1 MAWLETFKLNLKT
14 QLMKKAISITFAALG
29 IVFLTSMI
37 INHSSAQ
44 SSMWSQKEGNVSK
57 PISPAVMKISERS
70 CVKCHTEGGNGM
82 ALMHL
87 NLSNWDK
94 FSPEKQADKAKD
106 MCKMVSK
113 GKMPPKGFRE
123 KNPGAAPTNDEEKTI
138 CDWAT
143 SIQIVKK

>member
-1 MAWLETFKLNLKT
+1 
-14 QLMKKAISITFAALG
+14 MKKAIIITFAVAG

-44 SSMWSQKEGNVSK
+44 SSHKNGIVSK
-57 PISPAVMKISERS
+57 PISPAVMQIAERS

-94 FSPEKQADKAKD
+94 FSMEKQADQAKD

-113 GKMPPKGFRE
+113 EKMPPKSFRD
-123 KNPGAAPTNDEEKTI
+123 KNPGAAPTKAEAKII
-138 CDWAT
+138 CDWAS
-143 SIQIVKK
+143 SIQIIKK

>member
-1 MAWLETFKLNLKT
+1 MKMTLKISVAVVCILFTAGLIINPLASQTTT
-14 QLMKKAISITFAALG
+14 QSGGGKAIPES
-29 IVFLTSMI
+29 
-37 INHSSAQ
+37 
-44 SSMWSQKEGNVSK
+44 
-57 PISPAVMKISERS
+57 VMKIASKS

-123 KNPGAAPTNDEEKTI
+123 KNPGAAPTKDEAKII

-143 SIQIVKK
+143 SIQVVKK

>member
-1 MAWLETFKLNLKT
+1 
-14 QLMKKAISITFAALG
+14 MKKAISITFAILG

-37 INHSSAQ
+37 MNHSSAQ
-44 SSMWSQKEGNVSK
+44 SSQKDGIVSK
-57 PISPAVMKISERS
+57 PISPAVMKIAERS

-94 FSPEKQADKAKD
+94 FSLEKQADKAKD

-123 KNPGAAPTNDEEKTI
+123 KKPGAAPTKDEAKII

-143 SIQIVKK
+143 SIQIIKK

>member
-1 MAWLETFKLNLKT
+1 MSI
-14 QLMKKAISITFAALG
+14 KKAIGFSFAVIG

-37 INHSSAQ
+37 MNHSSAQ
-44 SSMWSQKEGNVSK
+44 SSQKDGIVSK
-57 PISPAVMKISERS
+57 PISPAVMKIAERS

-94 FSPEKQADKAKD
+94 FSLEKQADKAKD

-113 GKMPPKGFRE
+113 EKMPPKSFRE
-123 KNPGAAPTNDEEKTI
+123 KNPGAAPTQEEMNII
-138 CDWAT
+138 CDWSK
-143 SIQIVKK
+143 SIQIIKK

>member
-1 MAWLETFKLNLKT
+1 
-14 QLMKKAISITFAALG
+14 MKKAISITFAVLG

-37 INHSSAQ
+37 MNHSSAQ
-44 SSMWSQKEGNVSK
+44 SSQKDGIVSK
-57 PISPAVMKISERS
+57 PISPAVMKIAERS

-94 FSPEKQADKAKD
+94 FSLEKQADKAKD

-113 GKMPPKGFRE
+113 NKMPPKSFRE
-123 KNPGAAPTNDEEKTI
+123 KNPGAARSKDEVKII

>member
-1 MAWLETFKLNLKT
+1 
-14 QLMKKAISITFAALG
+14 MKKAIGITFATLG
-29 IVFLTSMI
+29 ILFLTSMF
-37 INHSSAQ
+37 INHSTAQ
-44 SSMWSQKEGNVSK
+44 SSLPSQKDGTVSK
-57 PISPAVMKISERS
+57 PIAPGVMKIAERS

-94 FSPEKQADKAKD
+94 FSPEKQAGKAKD

-123 KNPGAAPTNDEEKTI
+123 KNPGAAPTEAETKII

-143 SIQIVKK
+143 SIQIPKK

>member
-1 MAWLETFKLNLKT
+1 
-14 QLMKKAISITFAALG
+14 MKKANSITLTMLG

-37 INHSSAQ
+37 MNHSSAQ
-44 SSMWSQKEGNVSK
+44 TSLPPQKEGNVSK
-57 PISPAVMKISERS
+57 PISSGVMKIAERS

-94 FSPEKQADKAKD
+94 FSPEKQAGKAKD

-113 GKMPPKGFRE
+113 GKMPPKSFRE
-123 KNPGAAPTNDEEKTI
+123 KNPGAAPTKDEAKII

-143 SIQIVKK
+143 SIQVVKK

>member
-1 MAWLETFKLNLKT
+1 MSIAF
-14 QLMKKAISITFAALG
+14 AILG

-37 INHSSAQ
+37 MVHSSAQ
-44 SSMWSQKEGNVSK
+44 SSQKDGIVSK
-57 PISPAVMKISERS
+57 PISPAVMKIAERS

-94 FSPEKQADKAKD
+94 FSLEKQADKAKD

-123 KNPGAAPTNDEEKTI
+123 KNPGAAPTKDEVKII

-143 SIQIVKK
+143 SIQTEKK

>member
-1 MAWLETFKLNLKT
+1 
-14 QLMKKAISITFAALG
+14 MKKAISIIFAILG
-29 IVFLTSMI
+29 IIFLISMI
-37 INHSSAQ
+37 MNHSMAQ
-44 SSMWSQKEGNVSK
+44 SSQKDGIVSK
-57 PISPAVMKISERS
+57 PISASVMKIAERS

-87 NLSNWDK
+87 NLSIWDK
-94 FSPEKQADKAKD
+94 FSLEKQADKAKD

-123 KNPGAAPTNDEEKTI
+123 KNPGAAPTKDEVKII

>member
-1 MAWLETFKLNLKT
+1 MN
-14 QLMKKAISITFAALG
+14 KAIGFSFAVLG

-37 INHSSAQ
+37 MNHSSAQ
-44 SSMWSQKEGNVSK
+44 PSQKDGTVSK
-57 PISPAVMKISERS
+57 PISPAVVKIAERS
-70 CVKCHTEGGNGM
+70 CLKCHAEGGNEM
-82 ALMHL
+82 AMMHL

-94 FSPEKQADKAKD
+94 FSPEKQAGKAKD

-123 KNPGAAPTNDEEKTI
+123 KNPGAAPTKDEVKII

-143 SIQIVKK
+143 SIQVVKK